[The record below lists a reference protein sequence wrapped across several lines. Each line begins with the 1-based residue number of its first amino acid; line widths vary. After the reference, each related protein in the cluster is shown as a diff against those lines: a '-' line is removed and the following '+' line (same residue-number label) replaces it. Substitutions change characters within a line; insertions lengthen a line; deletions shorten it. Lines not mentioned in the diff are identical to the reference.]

1 MHAGDVATWSP
12 KSESARFTR
21 HAVDA
26 SRWADNAL
34 CKSRKNVQLE
44 KTVLTKLPI
53 VDAHL
58 DLAETVT
65 LFGRDI
71 TLEIAEIR
79 AREQRTANQ
88 ATVSLPELERG
99 GIAVIVATVTP
110 GFLVEDVGPHF
121 QPQSALYSTPQ
132 EAEAQ
137 AVSQIN
143 LYEQW
148 ASQGRIRLIK
158 SRTDLDHHLQL
169 WQADNKPGLVL
180 LMEGADPI
188 VEVKDLRDW
197 WRRGLRMIGLT
208 FGNTRYGAGVGGGSL
223 TSRRDG
229 LTADGVRLL
238 EVMAELGFIWD
249 VTHLTEAGMWQGLAL
264 DIGPVCATH
273 ANAQALAS
281 TNRHLSDGIIR
292 EIAVRNG
299 VIGIVLYNGFLD
311 PRWIAD
317 KTIQVSLADQARKHA
332 EYIANLT
339 GWKHVGIGSDFDG
352 GFGFEESPIEIDTV
366 AGIGK
371 FRAVLPDE
379 ARDGVLSGN
388 WLEFLRRS
396 LPLRSDG

>member
-1 MHAGDVATWSP
+1 M
-12 KSESARFTR
+12 TR
-21 HAVDA
+21 L
-26 SRWADNAL
+26 S
-34 CKSRKNVQLE
+34 
-44 KTVLTKLPI
+44 I

-58 DLAETVT
+58 DLAETAT
-65 LFGRDI
+65 LFGRDM

-99 GIAVIVATVTP
+99 GIAVVIATVTP
-110 GFLVEDVGPHF
+110 GFLVEDVGPDFH
-121 QPQSALYSTPQ
+121 PQSALYRTPR

-137 AVSQIN
+137 ALSQIN

-148 ASQGRIRLIK
+148 ARQDRIRLIK

-169 WQADNKPGLVL
+169 WHEDSKPGLVL

-188 VEVKDLRDW
+188 VEVRDLRDW

-208 FGNTRYGAGVGGGSL
+208 FGNTQYGAGVGGGS
-223 TSRRDG
+223 SAIRQDG
-229 LTADGVRLL
+229 LTSVGVQLL
-238 EVMAELGFIWD
+238 EAMAELGFIWD

-264 DIGPVCATH
+264 NTGPVCATH
-273 ANAQALAS
+273 ANAQALIP

-292 EIAVRNG
+292 EIAARNG
-299 VIGIVLYNGFLD
+299 AIGIVLYNGFLD

-317 KTIQVSLADQARKHA
+317 ASIQVSLADQVKKHA
-332 EYIANLT
+332 QYIANLT
-339 GWKHVGIGSDFDG
+339 DWKHVGIGSDLDG
-352 GFGFEESPIEIDTV
+352 GFGLEESPLEIDTV
-366 AGIGK
+366 ADIGK
-371 FRAVLPDE
+371 FRDVLPVE

-396 LPLRSDG
+396 LPLRSDE

>member
-1 MHAGDVATWSP
+1 
-12 KSESARFTR
+12 
-21 HAVDA
+21 
-26 SRWADNAL
+26 
-34 CKSRKNVQLE
+34 
-44 KTVLTKLPI
+44 LTKLPI

-65 LFGRDI
+65 LFGRDV
-71 TLEIAEIR
+71 TLKVAEIR
-79 AREQRTANQ
+79 AREQRAANQ

-99 GIAVIVATVTP
+99 SVAVIIATVTP
-110 GFLVEDVGPHF
+110 GFLVEDVGLDF

-137 AVSQIN
+137 ALSQIS

-148 ASQGRIRLIK
+148 ASQGRIRLVK
-158 SRTDLDHHLQL
+158 SRTDLDHHLEL

-188 VEVKDLRDW
+188 VEVRDLQDW

-208 FGNTRYGAGVGGGSL
+208 FGNTQYGAGVGGGSL
-223 TSRRDG
+223 TVKQDG
-229 LTADGVRLL
+229 LTSDGIRLL
-238 EVMAELGFIWD
+238 EAMAELGFIWD

-273 ANAQALAS
+273 ANAQALTP

-292 EIAVRNG
+292 EIAARNG

-317 KTIQVSLADQARKHA
+317 KTIHVSLADQARKHA

-339 GWKHVGIGSDFDG
+339 TWKHVGIGSDLDG
-352 GFGFEESPIEIDTV
+352 GFGSEESPIEIDTV
-366 AGIGK
+366 ADIGK
-371 FRAVLPDE
+371 FKAVLPDE

-396 LPLRSDG
+396 LPLQSDG